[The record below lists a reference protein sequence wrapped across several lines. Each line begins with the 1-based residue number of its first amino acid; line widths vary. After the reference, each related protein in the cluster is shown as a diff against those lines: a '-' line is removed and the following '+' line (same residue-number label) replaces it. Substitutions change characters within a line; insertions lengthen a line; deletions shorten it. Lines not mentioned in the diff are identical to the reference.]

1 METEKAKKEQE
12 SKIEEI
18 LKLLKGITLKDA
30 KAILYKVIK
39 RLDDVTLW
47 TRRILADLIEGGI
60 CFNDTVFNVLYF
72 YFVLTRSPL

>member
-39 RLDDVTLW
+39 RLDDVTL
-47 TRRILADLIEGGI
+47 
-60 CFNDTVFNVLYF
+60 
-72 YFVLTRSPL
+72 